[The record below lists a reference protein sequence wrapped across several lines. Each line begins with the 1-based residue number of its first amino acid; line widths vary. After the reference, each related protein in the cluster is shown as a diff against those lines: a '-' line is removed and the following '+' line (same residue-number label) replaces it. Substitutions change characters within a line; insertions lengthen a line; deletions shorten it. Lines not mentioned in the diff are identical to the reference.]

1 MRLLL
6 VPFLFVAATADPGLL
21 KVPKVYNALITTDQN
36 LSPSRAFPVLQP
48 VVHKTAVGYVPPFY
62 YTQIAP
68 QNAPELVQISQ
79 GIAQPSVEGIE
90 ANIKDQNSDI
100 PEIKDASEVKQ
111 TKKENQVP
119 LSFYPNYHSLYYDPY
134 FYTYNGYDSHLA
146 PSTYQEN
153 VHNQAS
159 VDPLPPQNF
168 YSEHLLPSLHDEK
181 TVGKEQERKE
191 KIPDVPPPPLPTG
204 ISKSS

>member
-6 VPFLFVAATADPGLL
+6 VPFLFVAVTADPGLL

-68 QNAPELVQISQ
+68 QYTPELVQISQ
-79 GIAQPSVEGIE
+79 GIAQSSLAVEQ
-90 ANIKDQNSDI
+90 NIKDQNSQI
-100 PEIKDASEVKQ
+100 PETKDPSEVMQ
-111 TKKENQVP
+111 PKKENQVP

-146 PSTYQEN
+146 PSTYQES
-153 VHNQAS
+153 VINQAS
-159 VDPLPPQNF
+159 VDPLPPQNA

-181 TVGKEQERKE
+181 TAGKDQEKKE
-191 KIPDVPPPPLPTG
+191 KIPDPPPPLPTAFPKR
-204 ISKSS
+204 S